1 MKSRSCLSMQMSKI
15 CGYERLVSVSEATI
29 GGLYAAEDNV
39 SRQVCAEQTLHRQ
52 PPSLAFLSE
61 SLCYLSTSSLPTP
74 PPPEG
79 FQEITVI
86 NAAALCPFVR
96 IWLSAIYRL
105 ALRRAGEEQAV
116 NGMTMDR
123 WSTKQANM

>member
-1 MKSRSCLSMQMSKI
+1 MQMSQMSKI
-15 CGYERLVSVSEATI
+15 CGYERLACVSEATI
-29 GGLYAAEDNV
+29 GGLSVAEDNV
-39 SRQVCAEQTLHRQ
+39 SRQVCADQTLHRQ

-79 FQEITVI
+79 FQEIMAITAV
-86 NAAALCPFVR
+86 ALCSFVR
-96 IWLSAIYRL
+96 MWLSAIYRL
-105 ALRRAGEEQAV
+105 ALRTAGEEQAV
-116 NGMTMDR
+116 NGTTMDR